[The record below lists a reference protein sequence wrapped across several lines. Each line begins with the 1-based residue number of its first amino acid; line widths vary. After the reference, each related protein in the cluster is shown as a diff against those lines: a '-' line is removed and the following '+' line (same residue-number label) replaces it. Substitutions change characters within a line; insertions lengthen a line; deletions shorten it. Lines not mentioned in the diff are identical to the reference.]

1 VDGLMASVRSKSLLG
16 RIGLFDFHRAAEAIG
31 HGEDCVAHVL
41 DDLHSMLETLP
52 CAG

>member
-1 VDGLMASVRSKSLLG
+1 MIVVKGLAYKQRSKVRQTPG
-16 RIGLFDFHRAAEAIG
+16 AAEAIG